1 MPGASTLGL
10 GSLRLPAPFSRS
22 PHKRNPSGLL
32 DARDGYDKL
41 STRRKVE
48 LAFSRRA
55 CTYWVVDEIVR
66 DANVTDHLR
75 TKKQPRKPASIHPYA
90 SGPINWPFLLS
101 GISFWTGKNDER
113 QQVYLIGNVVGWW
126 ICVMALSV
134 FVGVLGADQLAK
146 RRGLTPIP
154 APVRDR
160 LYNSGGFFLLAWL
173 YHYLPFFT
181 MSRQLFLHHYLP
193 AHVLS
198 AFVAG
203 AVFHFLFCGDTVN
216 YPVSVASAT
225 TRRRPR
231 QRAEVGTGLWIAL
244 AVVVAALLAN
254 FVFLAPLTYGAPG
267 LTPEEVNRRRILS
280 SWTLHFAK

>member
-1 MPGASTLGL
+1 MVIDAIEGA
-10 GSLRLPAPFSRS
+10 A
-22 PHKRNPSGLL
+22 N
-32 DARDGYDKL
+32 D
-41 STRRKVE
+41 

-66 DANVTDHLR
+66 DPNVTDHLR
-75 TKKQPRKPASIHPYA
+75 PKKQPRKPASMSFFRKFLELQFAMLQHNAGLADSHPYA

-101 GISFWTGKNDER
+101 GISFWTGKNDEG

-154 APVRDR
+154 TPVRNR

-203 AVFHFLFCGDTVN
+203 AVLHFLFCGNTVN
-216 YPVSVASAT
+216 YPVSIASAT

-231 QRAEVGTGLWIAL
+231 QRAEVGTGIWIAL

-280 SWTLHFAK
+280 SCCEVVC

>member
-1 MPGASTLGL
+1 MPA
-10 GSLRLPAPFSRS
+10 A
-22 PHKRNPSGLL
+22 N
-32 DARDGYDKL
+32 D
-41 STRRKVE
+41 

-55 CTYWVVDEIVR
+55 CTYWVVDEILR

-75 TKKQPRKPASIHPYA
+75 TKKQPRKPASMSFFRKFFELQVAMLQHNAGLTDSHPYA

-113 QQVYLIGNVVGWW
+113 QQ
-126 ICVMALSV
+126 
-134 FVGVLGADQLAK
+134 LAK

-154 APVRDR
+154 TPVRNR
-160 LYNSGGFFLLAWL
+160 LYNLGGFFLLAWL
-173 YHYLPFFT
+173 YYYLPFFT

-203 AVFHFLFCGDTVN
+203 A
-216 YPVSVASAT
+216 
-225 TRRRPR
+225 
-231 QRAEVGTGLWIAL
+231 RAEVGTGMWIAL

-254 FVFLAPLTYGAPG
+254 FVFLAPLTYGEPG